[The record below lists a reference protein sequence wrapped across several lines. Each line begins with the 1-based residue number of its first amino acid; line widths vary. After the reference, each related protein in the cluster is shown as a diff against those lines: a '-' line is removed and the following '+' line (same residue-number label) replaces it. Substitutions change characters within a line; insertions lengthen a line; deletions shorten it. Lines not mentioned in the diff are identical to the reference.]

1 MTAREDWDDYHR
13 LFVNDVPLID
23 ARAPIEF
30 AHGSFPQA
38 VNLPLMLDDERAQ
51 VGTCY
56 KQHGQKAAIALG
68 HQLVSGVVKERRIDA
83 WKEFISNHPDGFLF
97 CFRGGLRSQIS
108 QQWLSDAGCDYP
120 RIAGGYKAMRQ
131 YLLEALTAA
140 TVTAPMLV
148 LSGQTGAAKTQLLQ
162 DIRTAVD
169 LEKLAN
175 HRGSAFGKRV
185 GGQPTQVNFE
195 NSLAIAWLK
204 QRHFNAGCSIIVE
217 DESHLIGKIMLPE
230 ALMLAMQKAP
240 VVVIEMSL
248 EDRVQHTYQNY
259 ILHKLLEWQQTFG
272 QQQGFDLFA
281 EELLNSLA
289 NLKRRLGGWRYQQL
303 QVQMQFAI
311 AEHTLD
317 RPEAHIAWITTL
329 LKDYYDPMYQYQLG
343 RKDDRVIFKGSY
355 TQVQAFL
362 LQQQNKI

>member
-1 MTAREDWDDYHR
+1 MPLLDHWDDYHR
-13 LFVNDVPLID
+13 LFINDIPLID
-23 ARAPIEF
+23 ARAPIEYS
-30 AHGSFPQA
+30 HGSFPTA
-38 VNLPLMLDDERAQ
+38 VNLPLMQDDERAQ
-51 VGTCY
+51 VGACY

-68 HQLVSGVVKERRIDA
+68 HQLVSGVVKEQRIAA

-108 QQWLSDAGCDYP
+108 QLWLSEVGCDYP

-131 YLLEALTAA
+131 YLVEALTATTA
-140 TVTAPMLV
+140 TAPMII
-148 LSGQTGAAKTQLLQ
+148 LSGQTGGAKTQLLQ
-162 DIRTAVD
+162 DLHTAVD

-195 NSLAIAWLK
+195 NSLAIALLK
-204 QRHFNAGCSIIVE
+204 QRHFNPGCSVILE

-230 ALMLAMQKAP
+230 AVMLAMQKAP

-248 EDRVQHTYQNY
+248 NDRVQHTYQNY
-259 ILHKLLEWQQTFG
+259 ILHKLLEWQQIFG

-281 EELLNSLA
+281 EELLTSLA

-303 QVQMQFAI
+303 HVQMQFAI
-311 AEHTLD
+311 AEHAHN
-317 RPEAHIAWITTL
+317 RPEAHLAWINTL

-362 LQQQNKI
+362 LQQQYKN